1 MRTSLCRVCVV
12 AVLLLLLT
20 ALGCKVLPPPKGG
33 NAPPRRADVVVKVDE
48 KLAAEKTVSV
58 DIIGVRELEHHPWN
72 VKMVD
77 AYWRRGDKDREKA
90 DPYEMREFDKPAR
103 NPRTLGTGDPV
114 WERWEGRDVR
124 YLFVIADIPGV
135 RIDKD
140 RKLVYDLKEVRGKT
154 IQIRVTEE
162 KLEPVP

>member
-1 MRTSLCRVCVV
+1 MRTLLYRVCAV
-12 AVLLLLLT
+12 AVLLFLLT
-20 ALGCKVLPPPKGG
+20 ALGCKVLPPPKNG

-90 DPYEMREFDKPAR
+90 DPYEMREFDKPDL
-103 NPRTLGTGDPV
+103 NPRTLGTNDPI
-114 WERWEGRDVR
+114 WERWERKGVK

-140 RKLVYDLKEVRGKT
+140 RKLVYDLTEVRGKT
-154 IQIRVTEE
+154 IQLRVTEE
-162 KLEPVP
+162 KLEPVQ